1 MKNMSP
7 IFMHTDTF
15 YLLTINIAAQ
25 MRPFVDYQ
33 TTLPCPVR
41 PISQNRPKQTS
52 ANYQIIKMF
61 HSPKVFR
68 HIYREEAILHR
79 KPHSPV

>member
-7 IFMHTDTF
+7 IFMHMDTF

-33 TTLPCPVR
+33 TTFPCPVR
-41 PISQNRPKQTS
+41 PISQN
-52 ANYQIIKMF
+52 
-61 HSPKVFR
+61 SPK
-68 HIYREEAILHR
+68 
-79 KPHSPV
+79 